1 MLTKYLLNEVIYVF
15 YLPLKAVGCFSDKA
29 NFLYPLLIKYCLN
42 WHIALKSPF
51 CGGEPS
57 GDNIKI
63 YETVPFDSFL
73 DVAGGYFAWE
83 IVDC

>member
-1 MLTKYLLNEVIYVF
+1 MF

-51 CGGEPS
+51 CGGEQS
-57 GDNIKI
+57 GVNIKI
-63 YETVPFDSFL
+63 HETVLFDSFI
-73 DVAGGYFAWE
+73 DMAGGYFALE
-83 IVDC
+83 IGEC